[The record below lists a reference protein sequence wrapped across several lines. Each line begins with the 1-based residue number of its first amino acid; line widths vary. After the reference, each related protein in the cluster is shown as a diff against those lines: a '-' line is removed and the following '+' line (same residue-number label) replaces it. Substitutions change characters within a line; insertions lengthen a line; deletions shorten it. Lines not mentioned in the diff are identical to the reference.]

1 MVTEAQIFMEL
12 FQRSETAQLLEK
24 EGRRK
29 GVRRGGREKERKRKE
44 KKQEKIK
51 RKRKTSN
58 VVIRSELLRFN
69 NSGKVV
75 VFKITFGW
83 WCQYSF
89 FGAHLSVI
97 LGGTD
102 FSLGNGSFYP
112 FSAQRCL

>member
-1 MVTEAQIFMEL
+1 MGHVVTEAQIFMEL

-58 VVIRSELLRFN
+58 VVIRSELPRFN
-69 NSGKVV
+69 RLRQS
-75 VFKITFGW
+75 
-83 WCQYSF
+83 C
-89 FGAHLSVI
+89 
-97 LGGTD
+97 
-102 FSLGNGSFYP
+102 SL
-112 FSAQRCL
+112 

>member
-1 MVTEAQIFMEL
+1 MGHVVTEAQIFMEL

-29 GVRRGGREKERKRKE
+29 GVRRGGREKERERK

-69 NSGKVV
+69 RLRQS
-75 VFKITFGW
+75 
-83 WCQYSF
+83 C
-89 FGAHLSVI
+89 
-97 LGGTD
+97 
-102 FSLGNGSFYP
+102 SL
-112 FSAQRCL
+112 